1 MYTILISITTW
12 LACIDGPVSGAD
24 AAYGYG
30 PACSRC
36 QFLLEELMRYL
47 QQCVSRCFSF
57 EELLLCDTDPTSLV

>member
-1 MYTILISITTW
+1 MYRILISITTW

-24 AAYGYG
+24 AAYLGAG
-30 PACSRC
+30 LFRC

-47 QQCVSRCFSF
+47 QQWVSRCFSF